1 MGDEEA
7 TPAIALESL
16 ITRVPGHRLGRHVV
30 FTQVPGRA
38 ALGVN
43 TRRDEGE
50 CRIRYPAFLL
60 HSEPLGFLVRQEL
73 LRTLPEAVWPWVR
86 RASAQ

>member
-30 FTQVPGRA
+30 FTLVPGQA
-38 ALGVN
+38 ALSAN
-43 TRRDEGE
+43 TRRDERE
-50 CRIRYPAFLL
+50 CRIRQSAFLL
-60 HSEPLGFLVRQEL
+60 LAEPFR
-73 LRTLPEAVWPWVR
+73 LP
-86 RASAQ
+86 S